1 MDAQQSTAQHTSSG
15 AATTASATTP
25 TPAATV
31 PMANQILIVDDV
43 PENLQV
49 LGSMLQRK
57 GYDVNVAS
65 SGMDA
70 LALIA
75 KQKPDLILLDVAMPQ
90 MDGFQVC
97 EKLKSEDD
105 TRDIPIMFLTA
116 HSDKERIVRG
126 FQVGGVDYITKP
138 FHAAELLARVRTHLE
153 LKTSKEL
160 VLRRNDELQVLNDD
174 KNELFGIVAHDL
186 KNPLNGIKG
195 IAEVLLKDVTLT
207 GEQIREF
214 YENIFESSQKMFALI
229 ENLLNV
235 NAIERGAIQMTIQP
249 TAVAGMVAHLVNQ
262 YRSRAEAK
270 NITLHLSNDEL
281 AVAEC
286 DELSLVQILDNLIS
300 NAVKYSPL
308 GKNVY
313 VRVTRSSSETGA
325 DSQAANNQT
334 TTEARS
340 FIRFEVQDEGPGL
353 TDDDKSKLFGK
364 FAKLSAQPTGK
375 EHSTGLGLSIVKK
388 LVESMNG
395 RVWCESE
402 AGKGATFIVELPQSS
417 ETLD

>member
-1 MDAQQSTAQHTSSG
+1 MNAQEPTPQQASNG
-15 AATTASATTP
+15 ASA
-25 TPAATV
+25 V
-31 PMANQILIVDDV
+31 PQQQVTANQILIVDDV

-70 LALIA
+70 LALIS

-97 EKLKSEDD
+97 EKLKSQEE
-105 TRDIPIMFLTA
+105 TSDIPIMFLTA

-126 FQVGGVDYITKP
+126 FHVGGVDYITKP

-153 LKTSKEL
+153 LKTSKEML
-160 VLRRNDELQVLNDD
+160 LHRNDELQVLNDD

-186 KNPLNGIKG
+186 KNPLNGIRG
-195 IAEVLLKDVTLT
+195 IAEMLLKDPTLT
-207 GEQIREF
+207 DEQKREF
-214 YENIFESSQKMFALI
+214 YENIFDSAQKMFALI
-229 ENLLNV
+229 QNLLNV
-235 NAIERGAIQMTIQP
+235 NAIERGAIQITIQP
-249 TAVAGMVAHLVNQ
+249 TAVAGMVAHIVHDYHQ
-262 YRSRAEAK
+262 RAEEKSIA
-270 NITLHLSNDEL
+270 LHLSNDEL

-286 DELSLVQILDNLIS
+286 DELSLVQILDNLVS
-300 NAVKYSPL
+300 NAIKYSPH
-308 GKNVY
+308 GKNVFIR
-313 VRVTRSSSETGA
+313 VRQVPPETPTDENA
-325 DSQAANNQT
+325 T
-334 TTEARS
+334 TATTPLLGR
-340 FIRFEVQDEGPGL
+340 IRFEVQDEGPGL
-353 TDDDKSKLFGK
+353 TDEDKTKLFGK

-388 LVESMNG
+388 LVEAMNG
-395 RVWCESE
+395 NVWCESE